1 VAPHL
6 PIEPGIAKRSFC
18 PEFRHEK
25 TSRLSLVPGKK
36 QRENRPQR
44 PRFKLRTWG
53 TLRVVLSGEG
63 PRACS
68 LDRGSLIDSGL
79 VIPGHPPVL
88 QACLLHASKR
98 QPQDP
103 GSNGEPGAPSVR
115 LYFPETYRSDTL
127 SSILMTANTKTSN
140 PGHPSEG
147 EARAFARTKLGSDA
161 VEVEPGKWRSRDGK
175 WQYRAKPGD
184 VSDNHVHL
192 EQLNPQTGEV
202 IQNLHIRWPE
212 GTGRP

>member
-140 PGHPSEG
+140 PGHPS
-147 EARAFARTKLGSDA
+147 
-161 VEVEPGKWRSRDGK
+161 RDGK